1 MRSKFCMTV
10 LLALLI
16 ALSQLVWA
24 EEKERVTT
32 LEPIVVVGEK
42 VELFT
47 GKVPEERIDEL
58 QPVDIGD
65 LLKKDV
71 EGLGAIRRTGLAFD
85 PILRG
90 LTKDRLSVLVNGGFL
105 YGACANRMDPPTFH
119 ITPYGVAGVEVI
131 RGPFDVTRGP
141 GSLGGMINIKMKEP
155 KYYEKLEFHPEIR
168 AGFDGVSNG
177 MKGGLTIQGGK
188 APFGFNLSYDYKDY
202 DGYKDGNGKRIT
214 TDFRQSNFT
223 AGINYFIDKNKKIGF
238 DYMGQRAKDVFYPT
252 LAMDSPKDNMDM
264 VAVNMD
270 LKNLSNTLTRLE
282 ARIYSSWVDHMMDN
296 YSKFIYTNPTPTMKM
311 EAPSESRTYGG
322 KIKATLDFM
331 DETDIGVD
339 YYNRWW
345 DIILKRRTLAGVRQA
360 DIRAIPDTTIT
371 DFGIFAQPKKKF
383 GNFTLTAGARADL
396 VNAEAKAVGATERG
410 YFDTYYGTGTSLN
423 LDKSE
428 TNIGCFLRGNYNII
442 KGVDLYA
449 GVGRG
454 VRTADPRERFRVLL
468 PIPGGKWD
476 IGNPNL
482 KPEASLQYELGN
494 KGKIGKFNY
503 NLSIF
508 HNTIDNY
515 ITQFDTGKTFS
526 GQPVMGYKNVDATL
540 YGGELSA
547 GFLVTDKIS
556 LLGSAS
562 YTWGENKTE
571 NKSLPEIMPLQGRL
585 GVRYDDISGKLWAE
599 LMGRFVA
606 SQHRYDPVV
615 DPGITNGFSTFDL
628 RLGWKLKGNILI
640 TAGVENLLNRYYYEH
655 TSKNF
660 AFNQDGYKTTD
671 RIPEPGRNVYMNLTM
686 SF

>member
-1 MRSKFCMTV
+1 MRYLSAV
-10 LLALLI
+10 LAVMFLI
-16 ALSQLVWA
+16 CGNAFA
-24 EEKERVTT
+24 EEKVTT

-42 VELFT
+42 VELFS
-47 GKVPEERIDEL
+47 GKVPEERINEL

-71 EGLGAIRRTGLAFD
+71 ESIGGIRRTGIALD
-85 PILRG
+85 PVLRG
-90 LTKDRLSVLVNGGFL
+90 LTKDRLNVLVDGGFL
-105 YGACANRMDPPTFH
+105 FGACANRMDPSTFH
-119 ITPYGVAGVEVI
+119 ITPYGVEGVEVI

-141 GSLGGMINIKMKEP
+141 GSLGGVINIKTKEP
-155 KYYEKLEFHPEIR
+155 KSYEKFEFHPEIR

-177 MKGGLTIQGGK
+177 LKRGVTIQGGK

-223 AGINYFIDKNKKIGF
+223 AGFDYFIDKNKKIGIN
-238 DYMGQRAKDVFYPT
+238 YMGQRAKDVFYPT
-252 LAMDSPKDNMDM
+252 LAMDSPKDDMDMIALNMDF
-264 VAVNMD
+264 
-270 LKNLSNTLTRLE
+270 KNLSTLVKGLE
-282 ARIYSSWVDHMMDN
+282 ARVYSSWVDHAMDN

-331 DETDIGVD
+331 DGTDIGVD

-345 DIILKRRTLAGVRQA
+345 DITLKRWTLAGARMT

-383 GNFTLTAGARADL
+383 GDVTLTAGARADF
-396 VNAEAKAVGATERG
+396 VNAKAKAVGSTEQG
-410 YFDTYYGTGTSLN
+410 YFDTYYGAGTSTN

-428 TNIGCFLRGNYNII
+428 GNVGGFLKADYNVI

-449 GVGRG
+449 GIGRG

-482 KPEASLQYELGN
+482 KPEESFQYEIGN

-526 GQPVMGYKNVDATL
+526 SQPVMGYKNVDAKL

-547 GFLVTDKIS
+547 GFLVIENIS
-556 LLGSAS
+556 LLGSTS
-562 YTWGENKTE
+562 YTFGKNKTE
-571 NKSLPEIMPLQGRL
+571 NKPLPEIMPLQGKL
-585 GVRYDDISGKLWAE
+585 GVRYDETSGKLWGE
-599 LMGRFVA
+599 MMGRFVA
-606 SQHRYDPVV
+606 SQHRYDPVI
-615 DPGITNGFSTFDL
+615 DPGKTNGFSTLDL
-628 RLGWKLKGNILI
+628 RFGWKLKGNILI
-640 TAGVENLLNRYYYEH
+640 TAGVENLLDKYYYEH

-686 SF
+686 TF